1 MIGFLGLRGQRP
13 LETGYDNCPVI
24 KNILSFS
31 NRSIKQ
37 NDMPLNYHHLRYF
50 WAVAHDGN
58 LTRTAQRLNLSQSA
72 LSVQI
77 KQLEERL
84 GHALF
89 ERRGRQLHL
98 TEAGRIALDHADAIF
113 ATGQELIATLTSTV
127 QSRKALR
134 VGALATLSRNFQ
146 IGFLKP
152 LLSRMDVELI
162 LRSGSPTE
170 LLEGLGTHNFDL
182 VLMNRPPPDDS
193 LTPYETHQIAEQDVR
208 IVGSPKRLDPD
219 RPIRELLLEHPFILP
234 TTDNSVRTAFDAMA
248 SRLSV
253 RPQVA
258 AEVDDMAMMRLLTRE
273 DVGLA
278 LVAPIVVKDE
288 LNSGLLREAREHPRI
303 KETFFAITLRR
314 RFPNPLVQSLFEQA
328 VDSALSS

>member
-1 MIGFLGLRGQRP
+1 
-13 LETGYDNCPVI
+13 
-24 KNILSFS
+24 
-31 NRSIKQ
+31 
-37 NDMPLNYHHLRYF
+37 MPLNYHHLRYF

-113 ATGQELIATLTSTV
+113 SAGQELVATLTGSV
-127 QSRKALR
+127 QNRRALR

-146 IGFLKP
+146 IGFLRP
-152 LLSRMDVELI
+152 ILSRIDVEVI

-170 LLEGLGTHNFDL
+170 LLEGLGTLNLDL

-193 LTPYETHQIAEQDVR
+193 LTPYETHQIGEQDVS
-208 IVGSPKRLDPD
+208 IVGTPERLDPD
-219 RPIRELLLEHPFILP
+219 RPIRELLLDQPFILP
-234 TTDNSVRTAFDAMA
+234 TTESSVRTAFDAMA

-253 RPQVA
+253 RPQIA
-258 AEVDDMAMMRLLTRE
+258 AEVDDMAMIRLLARE
-273 DVGLA
+273 DIGLA

-288 LNSGLLREAREHPRI
+288 LNSGRLTEAKDHPRI

-314 RFPNPLVQSLFEQA
+314 RFPNPLVQELLER
-328 VDSALSS
+328 SAESAFLS

>member
-1 MIGFLGLRGQRP
+1 
-13 LETGYDNCPVI
+13 
-24 KNILSFS
+24 
-31 NRSIKQ
+31 
-37 NDMPLNYHHLRYF
+37 MPLNYHHLRYF

-84 GHALF
+84 GHSLF

-98 TEAGRIALDHADAIF
+98 TEAGRITLDHADAIF
-113 ATGQELIATLTSTV
+113 ATGQELVATLTETV

-146 IGFLKP
+146 IGFLRP
-152 LLSRMDVELI
+152 ILSRMDVEVI

-170 LLEGLGTHNFDL
+170 LLEGLATLNLDV

-193 LTPYETHQIAEQDVR
+193 LAPYETHRIGEQAVSV
-208 IVGSPKRLDPD
+208 VGTPARLDPD
-219 RPIRELLLEHPFILP
+219 RPIRELLSEQPFILP
-234 TTDNSVRTAFDAMA
+234 TTDNSLRTAFDAMA
-248 SRLSV
+248 SRMSI
-253 RPQVA
+253 RPQIA
-258 AEVDDMAMMRLLTRE
+258 AEVDDMAMMRLLARE
-273 DVGLA
+273 DIGLA

-288 LNSGLLREAREHPRI
+288 LMNGRLTEAKEHPRI
-303 KETFFAITLRR
+303 KETFYAITLPR
-314 RFPNPLVQSLFEQA
+314 RFPNPLVRDLLEGSEET
-328 VDSALSS
+328 ALLS

>member
-1 MIGFLGLRGQRP
+1 
-13 LETGYDNCPVI
+13 
-24 KNILSFS
+24 
-31 NRSIKQ
+31 
-37 NDMPLNYHHLRYF
+37 MPLNYHHLRYF

-84 GHALF
+84 GHRLF

-113 ATGQELIATLTSTV
+113 STGQELVATLTGTV

-146 IGFLKP
+146 IGFLRP
-152 LLSRMDVELI
+152 ILARTDVEVI
-162 LRSGSPTE
+162 LRSGSAAE
-170 LLEGLGTHNFDL
+170 LLEGLATLNLDL
-182 VLMNRPPPDDS
+182 VLMNRTPPDDS
-193 LTPYETHQIAEQDVR
+193 LPPYETHQIGEQEVS
-208 IVGSPKRLDPD
+208 IVGTPERLDPD
-219 RPIRELLLEHPFILP
+219 RPIRALLREQAFILP
-234 TTDNSVRTAFDAMA
+234 TTDNSLRTAFDAMA

-253 RPQVA
+253 SPQIA
-258 AEVDDMAMMRLLTRE
+258 AEVDDMAMMRLLARE
-273 DVGLA
+273 DIGLA

-288 LNSGLLREAREHPRI
+288 LMSGRLKEAKEHPRI
-303 KETFFAITLRR
+303 KETFYAVTHRR
-314 RFPNPLVQSLFEQA
+314 RFPNPLVQDLLDRSTGSPSL
-328 VDSALSS
+328 L

>member
-1 MIGFLGLRGQRP
+1 
-13 LETGYDNCPVI
+13 
-24 KNILSFS
+24 
-31 NRSIKQ
+31 
-37 NDMPLNYHHLRYF
+37 MPLNYHHLRYF

-84 GHALF
+84 GQALF
-89 ERRGRQLHL
+89 ERRGRQLLL

-113 ATGQELIATLTSTV
+113 STGQELVATLTSTV

-146 IGFLKP
+146 IGFLRP
-152 LLSRMDVELI
+152 ILSRLDVEII
-162 LRSGSPTE
+162 LRSGGPTE
-170 LLEGLGTHNFDL
+170 LLEGLGTLNLDL

-193 LTPYETHQIAEQDVR
+193 LTPYETHQIGEQDVS
-208 IVGSPKRLDPD
+208 IVGPPERLDPELSIKD
-219 RPIRELLLEHPFILP
+219 LLLTQPFILP
-234 TTDNSVRTAFDAMA
+234 TTDSSVRTAFDAMA

-253 RPQVA
+253 RPQIA
-258 AEVDDMAMMRLLTRE
+258 AEVDDMAMMRLLARE
-273 DVGLA
+273 GIGLA

-288 LNSGLLREAREHPRI
+288 LNSGRLKEAKEHPRI
-303 KETFFAITLRR
+303 KESFFAVTLRR
-314 RFPNPLVQSLFEQA
+314 RFPNPLVQDLLEQS
-328 VDSALSS
+328 VDTAFLS